1 MKNFADCFPNV
12 WFDVDT
18 AGWVVKCIHAGTFN
32 LAILSG
38 KAAIGMA
45 GVIPNIIIFTY
56 GGVINMGLTYLI
68 FLFNMAVEAARR
80 VSEVGVYAMKLAIG
94 ISLKIL
100 FKTKFIYDTPFAHI
114 TDAPEPVVKNRRIKR
129 LINTYFYTILKLLE
143 IIKNDLRIK
152 GSICPRL
159 AIILGEDIDA
169 FNSFIQ
175 QDVNVWTTEDILKW
189 GPILFNE
196 LMEKKKDFFK
206 ECHSVYENFIPLYDM
221 ALKPQFN
228 LIDIR
233 LFAMI
238 PANRLDMDPLLP
250 SSARSQ
256 LEILLSDSVLSGATL
271 EQINGLKV
279 QFNEAVNDLLYLY
292 GRREG
297 LAVALDIIRKG
308 GASAR
313 AFEPWLDSHPEV
325 AGLEPEP
332 EPGFGAKKEKN

>member
-1 MKNFADCFPNV
+1 
-12 WFDVDT
+12 
-18 AGWVVKCIHAGTFN
+18 
-32 LAILSG
+32 
-38 KAAIGMA
+38 
-45 GVIPNIIIFTY
+45 
-56 GGVINMGLTYLI
+56 
-68 FLFNMAVEAARR
+68 
-80 VSEVGVYAMKLAIG
+80 MKLAIG

-332 EPGFGAKKEKN
+332 EPGFGAKKKRTRRRRKSKGQNSTKGKKEESKKEKTNKAREKEKVI